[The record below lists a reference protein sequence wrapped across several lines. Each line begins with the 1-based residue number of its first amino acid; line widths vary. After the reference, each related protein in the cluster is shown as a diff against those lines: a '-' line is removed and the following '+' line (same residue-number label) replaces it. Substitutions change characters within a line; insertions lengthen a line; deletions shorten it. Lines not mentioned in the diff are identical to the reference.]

1 MPRKKHKNKRYSPEL
16 KITVVEAYF
25 SGKGSMA
32 ELAAEVDDIL
42 VLTEVTNLAGSG
54 DYFKLSK

>member
-1 MPRKKHKNKRYSPEL
+1 MIDLRY
-16 KITVVEAYF
+16 YR
-25 SGKGSMA
+25 GSMA